1 MKKKKWSSEGGEL
14 WRHFLS
20 FIHSFRWPKDI
31 KYLPFHLHLA
41 TKRKISWC
49 RSRRNW
55 WRASISLPPCESST
69 IEFIIPSVSQ
79 SINNVVGK
87 KTRSPP
93 KRCKGVV
100 LTSNCAASTC
110 SDIIYCNN
118 FLSSGPT
125 DRAQQILGDN
135 AFKWTRPVT
144 TDATRRQGN
153 QKASFSNNTDK
164 LGLSPM
170 NVERIHRFTMVQVEA
185 EGGTMSCVKTW
196 PRLKLQLFS
205 DMNNFTFDDPMLLCY
220 LLRME
225 SAILC
230 VVIWGHSYDR
240 NRN

>member
-1 MKKKKWSSEGGEL
+1 MKKKKWSSEGGKL
-14 WRHFLS
+14 WRQFLS

-41 TKRKISWC
+41 TKRKISCC
-49 RSRRNW
+49 RSRRSW

-135 AFKWTRPVT
+135 AFKWTRLVT
-144 TDATRRQGN
+144 TDATTRQPDDLLDN
-153 QKASFSNNTDK
+153 LRD
-164 LGLSPM
+164 LSIINCDAP
-170 NVERIHRFTMVQVEA
+170 
-185 EGGTMSCVKTW
+185 
-196 PRLKLQLFS
+196 
-205 DMNNFTFDDPMLLCY
+205 D
-220 LLRME
+220 
-225 SAILC
+225 
-230 VVIWGHSYDR
+230 
-240 NRN
+240 